1 MHDGLRDTLCLAL
14 KRLDLI
20 ESERLCDQ
28 MVQDYHR
35 IAELCAAAEKLA
47 DQAVKQTQESMLR
60 NEVPRAPSPSVQR
73 AWAELTAPSQP
84 NVPPPRN
91 LAPNANYPVPPYGTQ
106 VAAEPYPPPAPPT
119 LTQE

>member
-1 MHDGLRDTLCLAL
+1 MHEGLRDTLCLAL

-47 DQAVKQTQESMLR
+47 EQATKQTQESMLR
-60 NEVPRAPSPSVQR
+60 NEVPRA
-73 AWAELTAPSQP
+73 AQP
-84 NVPPPRN
+84 NPVQQAAWNNLTTSYPGPALPRG
-91 LAPNANYPVPPYGTQ
+91 LSSAPAPRGYQDVQAGGGY
-106 VAAEPYPPPAPPT
+106 PPAPPV